1 MSDASTQRAEMRK
14 GELRK
19 LQTFA
24 SNNDLAIEMADMKAG
39 SYQGRMGVHT
49 DSFITQHVGGRKLV
63 VHDKAIVGRDMQPGM
78 DVKIDYSARR
88 GNQAEV
94 TKIKPLQTRGSAR

>member
-39 SYQGRMGVHT
+39 SY
-49 DSFITQHVGGRKLV
+49 
-63 VHDKAIVGRDMQPGM
+63 
-78 DVKIDYSARR
+78 
-88 GNQAEV
+88 
-94 TKIKPLQTRGSAR
+94 